1 MRDSASLPI
10 PRRCFPCLRST
21 GTPDIW
27 PRPGASSPPSRR
39 PAPRLL
45 SACESAV
52 FVFYDPEQ
60 FSMAGIKT
68 FWRTFLMK
76 NSRKTLTVVLAII
89 YGLLLIWIIL
99 FKMSSFSAISE
110 LDHIRSINLI
120 PFYYDREVSSHFSE
134 VFENVI
140 LFIPMGIYLMI
151 IIKRAGYPI
160 LFGACFSLALEISQY
175 IFGIGASDI
184 TDLITNTTGTALGVL
199 IYLSLLRLC
208 KNEAKLHGTI
218 NILALICTIA
228 FIILAAILLLVN

>member
-1 MRDSASLPI
+1 
-10 PRRCFPCLRST
+10 
-21 GTPDIW
+21 
-27 PRPGASSPPSRR
+27 
-39 PAPRLL
+39 
-45 SACESAV
+45 
-52 FVFYDPEQ
+52 
-60 FSMAGIKT
+60 
-68 FWRTFLMK
+68 MK

-228 FIILAAILLLVN
+228 FIILAAILLLV